1 MAQQAPPDY
10 REVTNTG
17 HGPQGTVDAVLG
29 PSMVS
34 YQTAAGPIYV
44 STAS

>member
-10 REVTNTG
+10 REVTGSQSTS
-17 HGPQGTVDAVLG
+17 GPVPG
-29 PSMVS
+29 PPGMVS

-44 STAS
+44 S